1 MDFRFAATAFATA
14 FTIIDPVGMI
24 PLVLA
29 VTTTSSPRARAAIVD
44 RAVVIAAL
52 IILFMGLVGRSLLD
66 YLGITLP
73 AFTIAG
79 GVLLFLIAIDM
90 LFARKTGTKQTDEEQ
105 RDAAQI
111 ENPAVFPL
119 AVPMIAGPG
128 TIATVLL
135 LVNLTHYDGARLAIV
150 FVAFVAALAVTWLCM
165 RSATLVLHVIGNTGV
180 HVVTRL
186 LGIILAAL
194 AVQFVLNGLTDSPLF
209 HRLAR

>member
-1 MDFRFAATAFATA
+1 
-14 FTIIDPVGMI
+14 
-24 PLVLA
+24 
-29 VTTTSSPRARAAIVD
+29 
-44 RAVVIAAL
+44 
-52 IILFMGLVGRSLLD
+52 MGVVGRIILD

-90 LFARKTGTKQTDEEQ
+90 LFARPTGAKRTADEEQ
-105 RDAAQI
+105 EAALS

-135 LVNLTHYDGARLAIV
+135 LVNLSHGDRLDLIV
-150 FVAFVAALAVTWLCM
+150 VAVAYAVALFVTWLCM
-165 RSATLVLHVIGNTGV
+165 RASSLLLRVIGKTGIHVIS
-180 HVVTRL
+180 RL

-194 AVQFVLNGLTDSPLF
+194 AVQFVLNGIAQTPLL
-209 HRLAR
+209 RR